1 MNQTTDM
8 TTGSPVRHL
17 IIFTLPL
24 WLTNIGQQL
33 YMITDASIVGR
44 GVGVSALASV
54 GSCDWIYWMI
64 LWIIMGL
71 TQGFATFISRYF
83 GMKDYAKTNKVIAM
97 STLLCGAIGIFLTI
111 CGLLLARP
119 LLELLKTPQDIING
133 AAYYLLTMI
142 SGTLCVMAYNMAAAI
157 LRAFGNSRHPLY
169 AMLIA
174 ATVNIALD
182 VLFVFGFH
190 WGITGAAAASVLA
203 QLVSFFYCLTQIK
216 KIAVVSLP
224 RQVWKVDFHMLAELF
239 KFGLPVALLYVFIAA
254 SGIVVQYAI
263 NLQGSVFVAGFT
275 ATNKIYGLMECTAIS
290 LGVAIATF
298 CSQNYGAKNYQR
310 FKEGVWKGFLLTE
323 FMAVII
329 TILVLLPGK
338 YLLKLFIDPA
348 GSYGSAALQVAELY
362 LFVSGIFLVILFP
375 IHTYRNGLNA
385 LGDSFWPMVSG
396 AAECVAR
403 IVTAIFLVNLF
414 GRELLFY
421 TEPAAWIAA
430 LVFSVIPYY
439 CYQKKRLAEK
449 I

>member
-33 YMITDASIVGR
+33 YMIIDASIVGR

-54 GSCDWIYWMI
+54 GSCDWIYWMV

-97 STLLCGAIGIFLTI
+97 STLLCGAIGVFLTLS
-111 CGLLLARP
+111 GLLLARP
-119 LLELLKTPQDIING
+119 LLELLKTPQDIIDG

-182 VLFVFGFH
+182 ILFVFQFH

-203 QLVSFFYCLTQIK
+203 QLVSFFYCLAQIR

-224 RQVWKVDFHMLAELF
+224 RQVWKIDFHMLAELF

-263 NLQGSVFVAGFT
+263 NLQGSIFVAGFT

-323 FMAVII
+323 LMAVVI
-329 TILVLLPGK
+329 TILALFPGK
-338 YLLKLFIDPA
+338 YLLQLFIAPE
-348 GSYGSAALQVAELY
+348 GSYGSSALQVAELY
-362 LFVSGIFLVILFP
+362 LFISGVFLVILFP

-385 LGDSFWPMVSG
+385 LGDSIWPMVSG

-403 IVTAIFLVNLF
+403 IVTAIFLVKLF

-430 LVFSVIPYY
+430 LLFSIIPYY
-439 CYQKKRLAEK
+439 CYQKKLLK
-449 I
+449 

>member
-97 STLLCGAIGIFLTI
+97 STLLCGAIGIFLTL

-182 VLFVFGFH
+182 ILFVFGFH

-216 KIAVVSLP
+216 KITVVSLP
-224 RQVWKVDFHMLAELF
+224 RQVWKMDFHMLAELF

-323 FMAVII
+323 FMAVVI

-338 YLLKLFIDPA
+338 YLLKLFIA
-348 GSYGSAALQVAELY
+348 SEGSYGSSALQVAELY
-362 LFVSGIFLVILFP
+362 LIVSGIFLVILFP

-403 IVTAIFLVNLF
+403 IVTAICLVNLF

-430 LVFSVIPYY
+430 LIFSVIPYY
-439 CYQKKRLAEK
+439 CYQKKLLK
-449 I
+449 

>member
-1 MNQTTDM
+1 M

-64 LWIIMGL
+64 LWVIMGL

-216 KIAVVSLP
+216 KITVVSLP
-224 RQVWKVDFHMLAELF
+224 RQVWKMDFHMLAELF

-323 FMAVII
+323 FMAVVI
-329 TILVLLPGK
+329 TIIVLLPGK
-338 YLLKLFIDPA
+338 YLLKLFIA
-348 GSYGSAALQVAELY
+348 SEGSYGSSALQVAELY
-362 LFVSGIFLVILFP
+362 LIVSGIFLVILFP

-403 IVTAIFLVNLF
+403 IVTAICLVNLC

-430 LVFSVIPYY
+430 LIFSVIPYY
-439 CYQKKRLAEK
+439 CYQKKLLK
-449 I
+449 

>member
-64 LWIIMGL
+64 LWVIMGL

-182 VLFVFGFH
+182 ILFVFGFH

-216 KIAVVSLP
+216 KITVVSLP
-224 RQVWKVDFHMLAELF
+224 RQVWKMDFHMLAELF

-323 FMAVII
+323 FMAVVI

-338 YLLKLFIDPA
+338 YLLKLFIAPE
-348 GSYGSAALQVAELY
+348 GSYGSSALQVAELY
-362 LFVSGIFLVILFP
+362 LIVSGIFLVILFP

-403 IVTAIFLVNLF
+403 IVTAICLVKLF

-430 LVFSVIPYY
+430 LIFSVIPYY
-439 CYQKKRLAEK
+439 CYQKKLLK
-449 I
+449 